1 MDEAPKKIEVD
12 ELDKLDETWDGD
24 EEASDERWK
33 RSDRKKRGLSGWK
46 GVALGLGLGIALT
59 AGGMKLLSQ
68 PKTAKKPDATQQA
81 APPSQSVTATTAQS
95 AEVARSLTT
104 SGTVEARELIPV
116 LSQTTG
122 LQIQRVL
129 VDEGQTVEAG
139 QVMAVLDNSVLQAQ
153 LDRGKAQLES
163 SQAAVRQRQAA
174 LAQSRAT
181 LAEAQR
187 NLQRYQQLA
196 QAGAISRQELDA
208 RATTAA
214 TAREEVRLAQANIN
228 SAEAEVRSSAANL
241 QQLQTQLGQT
251 QVRAPASGIVTRP
264 KVNDEIQQIARIGD
278 VTSGSKPLFSIIRNG
293 QLKLEAQLPAIQ
305 LPQVKVGAPATI
317 TSDND
322 SRVRLQGRVREIAP
336 LVNAQRR
343 EATVTID
350 LPQPSS
356 GESLSLRPGMFARAA
371 ITTTTTTGVTVPA
384 KAVLPQPDGSAIVF
398 LLSGEDTVQARK
410 VELGEVESGDRREI
424 KSGLKPGDR
433 VVVAGAGYLKE
444 GDKVRVVNSQ

>member
-12 ELDKLDETWDGD
+12 ELDETWDGD
-24 EEASDERWK
+24 EESSDDGWK
-33 RSDRKKRGLSGWK
+33 RSDRKKRALSGWK
-46 GVALGLGLGIALT
+46 GVALGVGIGIALT

-81 APPSQSVTATTAQS
+81 APPSQSVTATVAQS
-95 AEVARSLTT
+95 AEVARTLTT

-251 QVRAPASGIVTRP
+251 QVRAPARGIVTRP
-264 KVNDEIQQIARIGD
+264 KVDDEIQQIARIGD

-293 QLKLEAQLPAIQ
+293 QLELEAQLPAIQ
-305 LPQVKVGAPATI
+305 LPQVKIGAPATI

-410 VELGEVESGDRREI
+410 VELGEVATGDTREI

-444 GDKVRVVNSQ
+444 GDKVRVVNGQ

>member
-1 MDEAPKKIEVD
+1 MNEAPKDIEVD
-12 ELDKLDETWDGD
+12 ELDETWDGD
-24 EEASDERWK
+24 EESFAPSRR

-59 AGGMKLLSQ
+59 AGGMKLLS
-68 PKTAKKPDATQQA
+68 PKTEKKPDATQQA
-81 APPSQSVTATTAQS
+81 APPSQSVTASVAQS
-95 AEVARSLTT
+95 AVVARTLTT

-116 LSQTTG
+116 LSQTTS
-122 LQIQRVL
+122 LQIQKIL

-174 LAQSRAT
+174 FAQSRAT

-228 SAEAEVRSSAANL
+228 SAQAEVRSSAANV

-264 KVNDEIQQIARIGD
+264 QVNDEIQDIARIGD

-293 QLKLEAQLPAIQ
+293 QLELEAKLPAIQ
-305 LPQVKVGAPATI
+305 LPQVKIGAPATI

-350 LPQPSS
+350 LPQPS
-356 GESLSLRPGMFARAA
+356 LLRPGMFARAA

-424 KSGLKPGDR
+424 KSGLQPGDR

-444 GDKVRVVNSQ
+444 GDKVRVVNDQ

>member
-1 MDEAPKKIEVD
+1 MNKAPKDIEVD
-12 ELDKLDETWDGD
+12 ELDETWDGD
-24 EEASDERWK
+24 KESADDGWK

-95 AEVARSLTT
+95 AVVARTLTT

-129 VDEGQTVEAG
+129 VNEGQIVEAG
-139 QVMAVLDNSVLQAQ
+139 HVMAVLDNSVLQAQ
-153 LDRGKAQLES
+153 LDQGKAQLES

-228 SAEAEVRSSAANL
+228 SAEAEVRSSAANV

-264 KVNDEIQQIARIGD
+264 QVGGEIQDIARIGD

-293 QLKLEAQLPAIQ
+293 QLKLEAQLPATQ

-350 LPQPSS
+350 LPQPSG

-410 VELGEVESGDRREI
+410 VELGEVESGDRQEI

-444 GDKVRVVNSQ
+444 GDKVRVVDSQ

>member
-1 MDEAPKKIEVD
+1 MDEAPKKIEVN
-12 ELDKLDETWDGD
+12 ELDELDETWDGD
-24 EEASDERWK
+24 EESSDDGWK
-33 RSDRKKRGLSGWK
+33 RSRKKRGLSGWK
-46 GVALGLGLGIALT
+46 GVALGVGIGIALT

-81 APPSQSVTATTAQS
+81 APPSQSVTATVAQS
-95 AEVARSLTT
+95 AVVARTLTT

-264 KVNDEIQQIARIGD
+264 KVDDEIQQIARIGD

-293 QLKLEAQLPAIQ
+293 QLELEAQLPAIQ
-305 LPQVKVGAPATI
+305 LPQVKIGAPATI

-322 SRVRLQGRVREIAP
+322 SRIRLQGRVREIAP

-384 KAVLPQPDGSAIVF
+384 KAILPQPDGSAIVF

-410 VELGEVESGDRREI
+410 VELGEVASGDTREI

-444 GDKVRVVNSQ
+444 GDKVRVINSQ